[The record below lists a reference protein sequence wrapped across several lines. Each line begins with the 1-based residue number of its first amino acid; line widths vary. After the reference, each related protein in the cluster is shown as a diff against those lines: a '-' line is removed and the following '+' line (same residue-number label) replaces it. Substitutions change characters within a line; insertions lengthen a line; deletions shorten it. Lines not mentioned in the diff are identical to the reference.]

1 MALHEGEQV
10 GPYQI
15 VGQLGQGGM
24 ATVYKAYHPELDRH
38 VAIKVMHE
46 TFLEDQNFQE
56 RFRRE
61 ARIVAALEHPHIVP
75 IYGYDQYKRQ
85 PYLVMKFIEGRT
97 LKEVLIKAPP
107 TLEEVLHI
115 ITAVGSALTYAHEKG
130 VLHRDIK
137 PSNIVIDTD
146 NIPYLADFGLA
157 RVLQAGEST
166 MSQDMVLGT
175 PHYISPE
182 QAQGKKDI
190 DGRTDIYSL
199 GVVLYELVV
208 GRVPFS
214 ADTPFAVIHDHIY
227 TPLPLPTAVNP
238 EIPVAV
244 EAVLFKALAKRPA
257 DRHATANALVE
268 DFRDAIEESNL
279 HELSSDRA
287 TVAAVSIAR
296 LREQHQ
302 AEATPAYAP
311 IRAAYI
317 TPAGVSSSSIHQ
329 PERYG
334 RRWMIG
340 GLVSFLIICM
350 MSSVIAL
357 GAAENIQ
364 QIATAQALR
373 TQSSS
378 ARVTLSPTTNTTNT
392 ISVEAVPELTLADSE
407 TYLDENAQDPIAYL
421 ARARALWVEN
431 DNTQATTVV
440 REGLRYTDANTLDYV
455 FTAAELA
462 AATEHALPATLFYA
476 IAYGLDSQDG
486 VIEPYIRE
494 TAGQYLYRTVI
505 ISGNRVNFSDL
516 VSNVLDDEQIRT
528 IIQSPFLQ
536 VITARINIEQGDLS
550 TVESTLEIAQ
560 GNSNDTI
567 NAEIA
572 LVWGELD
579 VAQGNSD
586 SALRRWQSVINDQS
600 APDWVRQRAN
610 TLIQSL
616 GE

>member
-1 MALHEGEQV
+1 MALYEGEQV
-10 GPYQI
+10 GPFHI

-46 TFLEDQNFQE
+46 SFLEDQNFQE

-97 LKEVLIKAPP
+97 LKELLIKAPP

-115 ITAVGSALTYAHEKG
+115 ITAVGSALSYAHEKG

-137 PSNIVIDTD
+137 PSNIVIDGD
-146 NIPYLADFGLA
+146 NVPYLTDFGLA
-157 RVLQAGEST
+157 RVLRAGEST

-257 DRHATANALVE
+257 DRHETANALVE
-268 DFRDAIEESNL
+268 DFRDAVEESNL
-279 HELSSDRA
+279 DALSSDRA
-287 TVAAVSIAR
+287 TVAAISIAR

-311 IRAAYI
+311 IPAAYI

-364 QIATAQALR
+364 QVATVQALS
-373 TQSSS
+373 TQSNSS
-378 ARVTLSPTTNTTNT
+378 RVTPSPTVDRLGT
-392 ISVEAVPELTLADSE
+392 ISIAAVPELTLAESE

-421 ARARALWVEN
+421 ARARALWIEN
-431 DNTQATTVV
+431 DNSAVTVV
-440 REGLRYTDANTLDYV
+440 REGLQYADTNTLDYV

-462 AATEHALPATLFYA
+462 AATEHPLPATLFYA

-486 VIEPYIRE
+486 VIEPYIRD

-505 ISGNRVNFSDL
+505 TSGNRVNFSDL

-528 IIQSPFLQ
+528 ITRSPFLQ
-536 VITARINIEQGDLS
+536 VITARMNIEQGDLS
-550 TVESTLEIAQ
+550 TVESTLETAQ
-560 GNSNDTI
+560 ANSNDTI

-579 VAQGNSD
+579 VAQGNNA
-586 SALRRWQSVINDQS
+586 SALRRWQSALNDQS